1 MKAHTAIQWGALL
14 ASVAGLC
21 GAVWIDANG
30 APAGVGYAPLAAG
43 SIVALVALLARRG
56 AGMPHDAWALCARV
70 GLYAAL
76 SFLLA
81 LVLAPDGAWL
91 YAELV
96 VLVLLLTRERPRT
109 AWLGFGASTF
119 VWLCIALAFKLW
131 LLRQGSLQQWQV
143 AQLDVPVVSWVPLDI
158 LRPFQT
164 IDIGS
169 FTASEL
175 GLPPSGLAFGLT
187 SLVLAV
193 GFVSA
198 VASIALLSWGEA
210 EHEDDRVAALLS
222 TLPPAVAQL
231 VEALIPERE
240 WSALGLHGLSDR
252 KLARRMEELMRER
265 ARALQ
270 HSQIILQHPAV
281 RQWLAL
287 PEQGKEA
294 NT

>member
-1 MKAHTAIQWGALL
+1 MTAHTAIQWGVLL
-14 ASVAGLC
+14 AGVAGLC
-21 GAVWIDANG
+21 GAVWVDANG
-30 APAGVGYAPLAAG
+30 ALAGVGYAPLAAG

-56 AGMPHDAWALCARV
+56 AGMPHDAWALGARI

-96 VLVLLLTRERPRT
+96 ILVLLLTRERPRM
-109 AWLGFGASTF
+109 AWLGLGASTF

-143 AQLDVPVVSWVPLDI
+143 VQLDVPVVSWVPLDI

-187 SLVLAV
+187 ALVLAV

-231 VEALIPERE
+231 VEVLIPERE
-240 WSALGLHGLSDR
+240 WSTLGLHGLSDR
-252 KLARRMEELMRER
+252 KLARRMEELVRER

-270 HSQIILQHPAV
+270 QSQVVLQHPAV

-287 PEQGKEA
+287 PEPGREA

>member
-1 MKAHTAIQWGALL
+1 MTAAAAIQWGSLL
-14 ASVAGLC
+14 AGFAGLC
-21 GAVWIDANG
+21 GAVWIDADG
-30 APAGVGYAPLAAG
+30 AFAGVGYAPLAAG
-43 SIVALVALLARRG
+43 SIVALVALLARKD
-56 AGMPHDAWALCARV
+56 AGMPHDAWALSARI

-96 VLVLLLTRERPRT
+96 VLVVLLTRQRPRA

-119 VWLCIALAFKLW
+119 VGLCIALAFKLW

-175 GLPPSGLAFGLT
+175 GLPPAGLAFGPTAL
-187 SLVLAV
+187 LLAV
-193 GFVSA
+193 GFVAA

-231 VEALIPERE
+231 VEVLIPERE
-240 WSALGLHGLSDR
+240 WGALGLHGLSDR
-252 KLARRMEELMRER
+252 KLARRMEELVRER

-270 HSQIILQHPAV
+270 HSQVVLQHPAV
-281 RQWLAL
+281 RRWLAL
-287 PEQGKEA
+287 PESSKEA
-294 NT
+294 NS